1 MLEARLRIVWCSC
14 VHPPAVLRCICP
26 DSTALPRALR
36 VVRVCYVATA
46 QLLKSC
52 FLLSSKSLSSFL
64 CALLLRGS
72 HDTTNT
78 PEVHVE
84 AGGWKPEKKGRRSLW
99 PSVVCRHLSEKE
111 VKSFDFYLS
120 KKSCQINKVGKIDR
134 ELPNVINQAAAFG
147 LTRLYEYESWKS
159 IWVTKKIDDCHF
171 TLFCCT
177 FNRLDHRPMI
187 VGFVCPWQN

>member
-26 DSTALPRALR
+26 DTTALPRALR

-52 FLLSSKSLSSFL
+52 FLLSSKSLSSLL

-78 PEVHVE
+78 PKVHVE
-84 AGGWKPEKKGRRSLW
+84 AGG
-99 PSVVCRHLSEKE
+99 
-111 VKSFDFYLS
+111 
-120 KKSCQINKVGKIDR
+120 
-134 ELPNVINQAAAFG
+134 
-147 LTRLYEYESWKS
+147 
-159 IWVTKKIDDCHF
+159 
-171 TLFCCT
+171 
-177 FNRLDHRPMI
+177 
-187 VGFVCPWQN
+187 